1 PANDPAMQGRMAPA
15 QIDGT
20 DIERCQRMAVT
31 IRSNHPTLFGGI
43 IHPGK
48 LSAPA
53 TAVVR
58 ARQVGETKVPVAL
71 LILDP
76 YGCNALLNSGQG
88 GAFVYAANAETPGYI
103 SLDSDGTM
111 KGNVNGATDCV
122 TGAVQSWTVDAG
134 GTINTDIK
142 ACANLLD
149 PANPTNCTDPGVIDL
164 YAFASGQTRCD
175 NGVPTACQQ
184 SDVDNGLL
192 YPQPQQEFYRATVL
206 PAYRRWNCR
215 GDGVSYPQYQ
225 PYPGLPAVPI
235 GDCDHHD
242 PSDSAGPFI
251 DNLVNAL
258 GGSGIPAG
266 YCNLNSAPAAGCPIV
281 PSYPNGVPCSL
292 GPSDLPVVV
301 PAGNWDITCAS
312 NHPMS
317 ISNTMTF
324 ATGSNIVV
332 DHSLSTGS
340 STGQL
345 VVNSPL
351 PDTCDAAQPNV
362 TMFFRGTAS
371 FSKDSQS
378 SLTLCHTMVYITGN
392 PKTGSPP
399 NLSFGAGSGK
409 LTWVAPLGGQFNGL
423 ALWSQGTYEHDLG
436 GQAFLTLHGVVFPP
450 CPSPFQFTGQ
460 PGLNQTQAQFVTF
473 RMRIAGQGVLT
484 MVPDPSNALLIKK
497 FGWALIR

>member
-1 PANDPAMQGRMAPA
+1 
-15 QIDGT
+15 
-20 DIERCQRMAVT
+20 
-31 IRSNHPTLFGGI
+31 
-43 IHPGK
+43 
-48 LSAPA
+48 
-53 TAVVR
+53 
-58 ARQVGETKVPVAL
+58 
-71 LILDP
+71 
-76 YGCNALLNSGQG
+76 
-88 GAFVYAANAETPGYI
+88 
-103 SLDSDGTM
+103 
-111 KGNVNGATDCV
+111 
-122 TGAVQSWTVDAG
+122 
-134 GTINTDIK
+134 
-142 ACANLLD
+142 
-149 PANPTNCTDPGVIDL
+149 
-164 YAFASGQTRCD
+164 
-175 NGVPTACQQ
+175 
-184 SDVDNGLL
+184 
-192 YPQPQQEFYRATVL
+192 
-206 PAYRRWNCR
+206 
-215 GDGVSYPQYQ
+215 
-225 PYPGLPAVPI
+225 
-235 GDCDHHD
+235 
-242 PSDSAGPFI
+242 
-251 DNLVNAL
+251 
-258 GGSGIPAG
+258 
-266 YCNLNSAPAAGCPIV
+266 PAAGCPIV

-317 ISNTMTF
+317 ISNSMRF

-436 GQAFLTLHGVVFPP
+436 GQSFLNLHGVFFTPLA
-450 CPSPFQFTGQ
+450 SPFQFTGQ